1 MYSLLELENVYASL
15 KEGMSKFH
23 DFKFDTLLI
32 VAAITLGTNHICKAI
47 KNTECN
53 NDSTIKYIDRLDDDN
68 IMGWTLMRKEK
79 KAKSVY

>member
-1 MYSLLELENVYASL
+1 MYSLRELEDVYSKL
-15 KEGMSKFH
+15 KKGLDKFY
-23 DFKFDTLLI
+23 DFKLDTLLI
-32 VAAITLGTNHICKAI
+32 VAAITVGTNHICKAI

-53 NDSTIKYIDRLDDDN
+53 NDSTIKYIDRLDKDN